1 MSRRI
6 CRRTRQR
13 GDVSP
18 LLKPIRTLEEIAEE
32 FARRGQPI
40 TFQGVA
46 KALEKA
52 EVKIRKALVKD
63 ADVME
68 VVRYLEW
75 GRADLFARGL
85 SYRSRANCGKL

>member
-52 EVKIRKALVKD
+52 EVKIRNALVKD

-68 VVRYLEW
+68 AVRCLE
-75 GRADLFARGL
+75 GDGPDLFDRGFH
-85 SYRSRANCGKL
+85 YRSRANCGKL

>member
-18 LLKPIRTLEEIAEE
+18 LLKPIQSLEEIAEE

-40 TFQGVA
+40 TCQGVA
-46 KALEKA
+46 KALKKA
-52 EVKIRKALVKD
+52 EVKVRKALVKD

-68 VVRYLEW
+68 LVRWLEW
-75 GRADLFARGL
+75 
-85 SYRSRANCGKL
+85 RSAGVE

>member
-18 LLKPIRTLEEIAEE
+18 LLKPLRTLEEIAEE

-40 TFQGVA
+40 TYQGVA
-46 KALEKA
+46 KALKKA
-52 EVKIRKALVKD
+52 EGKVRNALAKD

-68 VVRYLEW
+68 VVRRLEW
-75 GRADLFARGL
+75 GRADLFAHGL
-85 SYRSRANCGKL
+85 PYRSRANCEKL

>member
-18 LLKPIRTLEEIAEE
+18 FLNPIRTLEEIAEE

-40 TFQGVA
+40 TYQGVGQ
-46 KALEKA
+46 ALKKA
-52 EVKIRKALVKD
+52 EAKIRKALAKD

-68 VVRYLEW
+68 VVRCLEC
-75 GRADLFARGL
+75 GRPEA
-85 SYRSRANCGKL
+85 